1 MRKQR
6 ILTLVLAL
14 VLALSLA
21 APAMAAEA
29 GDETLTRGEFVLALF
44 GLSGAEDAA
53 PGEAVFEDV
62 PAEGELAKA
71 VAWAA
76 ESGIVNGYGNGCFG
90 PDDPVTREQ
99 MAAMLYRNAQLL
111 GQGFQGLWMFPLDY
125 PDADQISPWAD
136 EAMHWVVMK
145 GILIGTDLGLE
156 PKATATDD
164 QLALVLQRWQES
176 VEPAEEEDGQN
187 PVMNFVGEYQ
197 CDRAHAV
204 VEAEG
209 KDIARVVITWGGSAW
224 EQGCWVMS
232 APLDPETL
240 RMDYAN
246 CTMTE
251 LVYKDDGTLDT
262 ETVVY
267 EGGTGYFQFNEGSS
281 FVWHDDQE
289 DRDLT
294 FEWSFV
300 PEES

>member
-99 MAAMLYRNAQLL
+99 MAAML
-111 GQGFQGLWMFPLDY
+111 
-125 PDADQISPWAD
+125 
-136 EAMHWVVMK
+136 
-145 GILIGTDLGLE
+145 
-156 PKATATDD
+156 
-164 QLALVLQRWQES
+164 
-176 VEPAEEEDGQN
+176 
-187 PVMNFVGEYQ
+187 
-197 CDRAHAV
+197 
-204 VEAEG
+204 
-209 KDIARVVITWGGSAW
+209 
-224 EQGCWVMS
+224 
-232 APLDPETL
+232 
-240 RMDYAN
+240 
-246 CTMTE
+246 
-251 LVYKDDGTLDT
+251 
-262 ETVVY
+262 
-267 EGGTGYFQFNEGSS
+267 
-281 FVWHDDQE
+281 
-289 DRDLT
+289 
-294 FEWSFV
+294 
-300 PEES
+300 